1 MATIRTAI
9 ELEDRL
15 SGVLNGVLNSVNIT
29 VSAIEKMNG
38 SLNKPIEGS
47 YFKEIRDS
55 IAQTSVE
62 LENLNDIIQ
71 KVDILH
77 RLFIVMFID

>member
-47 YFKEIRDS
+47 YFKEID
-55 IAQTSVE
+55 V
-62 LENLNDIIQ
+62 
-71 KVDILH
+71 V
-77 RLFIVMFID
+77 